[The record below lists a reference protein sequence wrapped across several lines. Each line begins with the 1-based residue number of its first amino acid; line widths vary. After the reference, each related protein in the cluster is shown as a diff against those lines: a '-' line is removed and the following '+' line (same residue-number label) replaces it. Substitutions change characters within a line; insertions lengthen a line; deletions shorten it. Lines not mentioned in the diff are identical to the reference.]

1 MLSRGESGYDAV
13 LRWLKSPEPDVVGY
27 AIVIRSTT
35 SPDWEREIWAGN
47 VTQYT
52 MADLS
57 IDDIVVGVKAVD
69 KDGNQSLVSVYLEPF
84 TPDPAATP

>member
-1 MLSRGESGYDAV
+1 MLRSTR
-13 LRWLKSPEPDVVGY
+13 P
-27 AIVIRSTT
+27 IRSTT
-35 SPDWEREIWAGN
+35 AADWEREIWAGN

-52 MADLS
+52 IPDLS
-57 IDDIVVGVKAVD
+57 IDDIVLGVKAVD